1 MPQTSAW
8 HSVKETDRK
17 VYHDNTACTE
27 GNNIE
32 TKNRRSGTDGRP
44 KCDHCTRLDNAGK

>member
-1 MPQTSAW
+1 MKVAPW
-8 HSVKETDRK
+8 HSVRLADPR

-32 TKNRRSGTDGRP
+32 HKNRRSGTDNRRR
-44 KCDHCTRLDNAGK
+44 CDHCEDLS